1 MRKSFL
7 TATVFFLLVMIGFSS
22 CKPKKHIISA
32 TSPLEEKTASSLYAD
47 VLSRELQF
55 SSFSSKLNLSLTSGS
70 RSVSS
75 KANLKIVKGRQ
86 LQLSIQPLFGIEMVR
101 IYVDTDTVVVLDR
114 MNKRFV
120 KESLVDLKDNYPFG
134 FDYNTLESLLTNR
147 LFTANAKQVSFEN
160 FSRFN
165 ISYSEDFCKLQAND
179 AFSGLSQQFMLNAN
193 DNITVAL
200 LANEPYRFSIKWSYD
215 EFTWVKDKAFPYL
228 MQIEAVYA
236 NKKINSVLS
245 FSDVVLDQPLVL
257 SKDVPKGYSA
267 VALSDILKMI
277 TTANLL

>member
-32 TSPLEEKTASSLYAD
+32 TSPLERKNRFFALCRYP
-47 VLSRELQF
+47 SRELQF
-55 SSFSSKLNLSLTSGS
+55 SSLSSKLNLSLTSGS

-101 IYVDTDTVVVLDR
+101 IYVDADTVVVLDR

-120 KESLVDLKDNYPFG
+120 KESLVDLKDNYPSDSIIIPLNRSWPTDCLRRMQTG
-134 FDYNTLESLLTNR
+134 FLRKL
-147 LFTANAKQVSFEN
+147 
-160 FSRFN
+160 SRFN

-200 LANEPYRFSIKWSYD
+200 LTNEPYRFSIKWSYD

-228 MQIEAVYA
+228 MQIEAAYA
-236 NKKINSVLS
+236 NKK
-245 FSDVVLDQPLVL
+245 
-257 SKDVPKGYSA
+257 
-267 VALSDILKMI
+267 
-277 TTANLL
+277 

>member
-7 TATVFFLLVMIGFSS
+7 TATAFFLLMMIGFSS
-22 CKPKKHIISA
+22 CKPKKQIIITTA
-32 TSPLEEKTASSLYAD
+32 PLEEKTASSLYAD
-47 VLSRELQF
+47 ILSKELQF
-55 SSFSSKLNLSLTSGS
+55 STLSSKLNLSLTSGS
-70 RSVSS
+70 RSISS

-86 LQLSIQPLFGIEMVR
+86 LQLSVQPLFGIEMMR
-101 IYVDTDTVVVLDR
+101 IYVDTDTVVLLDR

-134 FDYNTLESLLTNR
+134 FDYNTLESLFTNR
-147 LFTANAKQVSFEN
+147 LFTTNAKQVSFEN
-160 FSRFN
+160 FSQFN
-165 ISYSEDFCKLQAND
+165 ISYAEDFCKLQAKD
-179 AFSGLSQQFMLNAN
+179 TFSGLSQEFILNAN

-200 LANEPYRFSIKWSYD
+200 LANEPNRFSIKWSYD

-228 MQIEAVYA
+228 MQIEAAYA

-245 FSDVVLDQPLVL
+245 FSDVVLDQPFVL
-257 SKDVPKGYSA
+257 SMDIPKGYSA